1 PYDASAV
8 LAALDAPTW
17 LESFDLNSTCL
28 SFLSALDLAQSLF
41 LAKRYRR
48 ILIVTSELATGI
60 TLNRNFTLKPEVATL
75 FAD

>member
-1 PYDASAV
+1 M
-8 LAALDAPTW
+8 
-17 LESFDLNSTCL
+17 NSTCL

-75 FAD
+75 FADGAAAFLLEERND